1 MFSFDLPTNAAIRV
15 ELPTGGAAIMI
26 HLGGGRF
33 ATNLPPLALAG
44 VSTVKGGEPVTGLPV
59 TDLPVTWDSGA
70 LPAELHATLFV
81 FDAQGAAR
89 SVEAAAVAGD
99 ANAKAVVDRMADAE
113 KMLTA
118 REKVGMVVPASGVVQ

>member
-1 MFSFDLPTNAAIRV
+1 MFAFNLPERAAIKV

-33 ATNLPPLALAG
+33 ATNLPPMALAG
-44 VSTVKGGEPVTGLPV
+44 VSEVKGGAPV

-89 SVEAAAVAGD
+89 SVEAAAAAGD

-113 KMLTA
+113 KMLAA

>member
-1 MFSFDLPTNAAIRV
+1 MFCLDLPINAAIRV

-44 VSTVKGGEPVTGLPV
+44 VSAVKDGAPV

-81 FDAQGAAR
+81 FEAQGAAR
-89 SVEAAAVAGD
+89 SRPARAGREHRQ
-99 ANAKAVVDRMADAE
+99 AADA
-113 KMLTA
+113 
-118 REKVGMVVPASGVVQ
+118 

>member
-1 MFSFDLPTNAAIRV
+1 MFCLDLPTNAAIRV

-44 VSTVKGGEPVTGLPV
+44 VSAVKDGAPV

-70 LPAELHATLFV
+70 RPAELHATLFV

>member
-1 MFSFDLPTNAAIRV
+1 MFCLDLPTNAAINV

-44 VSTVKGGEPVTGLPV
+44 VSEVKDGAPV

-70 LPAELHATLFV
+70 LPAELHAALFV

-99 ANAKAVVDRMADAE
+99 MKALAVVDRMADAE
-113 KMLTA
+113 KMLAA
-118 REKVGMVVPASGVVQ
+118 REKVGMVAPASGVVQ

>member
-1 MFSFDLPTNAAIRV
+1 MFCLDLPINAAIRV
-15 ELPTGGAAIMI
+15 ELPTGGTAIMI

-44 VSTVKGGEPVTGLPV
+44 VSEVKDGAPV

-70 LPAELHATLFV
+70 LPAELHAALFV

-89 SVEAAAVAGD
+89 AVEAAAAAGD

-113 KMLTA
+113 KMLAA

>member
-1 MFSFDLPTNAAIRV
+1 MFCLDLPTNAAINV

-33 ATNLPPLALAG
+33 ATNLPPLVLAG
-44 VSTVKGGEPVTGLPV
+44 VSEVKDGAPV

-70 LPAELHATLFV
+70 LPAELHAALFV

-89 SVEAAAVAGD
+89 SVEAAAAAGD

-113 KMLTA
+113 KMLAA

>member
-1 MFSFDLPTNAAIRV
+1 MFCLDLPINAAIRV

-59 TDLPVTWDSGA
+59 TWDSGA
-70 LPAELHATLFV
+70 LPAELHAALFV
-81 FDAQGAAR
+81 FGAQGAAR
-89 SVEAAAVAGD
+89 AVEAAAVAGD
-99 ANAKAVVDRMADAE
+99 MKALAVVDRMADAE
-113 KMLTA
+113 KMLAA
-118 REKVGMVVPASGVVQ
+118 REKIGMVVPASGVVQ

>member
-1 MFSFDLPTNAAIRV
+1 MFCLDLPTNAAIRV

-33 ATNLPPLALAG
+33 ATNLPPLVLAG
-44 VSTVKGGEPVTGLPV
+44 VSDVKDGAPVTGLPV
-59 TDLPVTWDSGA
+59 TWDSA
-70 LPAELHATLFV
+70 LPDELHAALFV

-89 SVEAAAVAGD
+89 AVEAAAVAGD
-99 ANAKAVVDRMADAE
+99 MKALAVVDRMADAE
-113 KMLTA
+113 KMLAA

>member
-1 MFSFDLPTNAAIRV
+1 MFCLDLPINAAIRV

-44 VSTVKGGEPVTGLPV
+44 VSEVKDGAPVTDLPV

-70 LPAELHATLFV
+70 LPAELHAVLFV

-89 SVEAAAVAGD
+89 AVEAAAVAGD
-99 ANAKAVVDRMADAE
+99 MKALAVVDRMADAE
-113 KMLTA
+113 KMLAA
-118 REKVGMVVPASGVVQ
+118 REKIGMVVPASGVVQ

>member
-1 MFSFDLPTNAAIRV
+1 MFCLDLPTNAAIRV

-44 VSTVKGGEPVTGLPV
+44 VSAVKDGAPV

-70 LPAELHATLFV
+70 LPAELHSTVFV

-89 SVEAAAVAGD
+89 AVEAAAAAGD

-113 KMLTA
+113 KMLDA

>member
-1 MFSFDLPTNAAIRV
+1 MFCLDLPTNAAIRV

-44 VSTVKGGEPVTGLPV
+44 VSEVKDGAPV

-70 LPAELHATLFV
+70 LPAKLHATLFV

>member
-1 MFSFDLPTNAAIRV
+1 MFCLDLPINAAIRV

-44 VSTVKGGEPVTGLPV
+44 VSTVKGGEPV

>member
-1 MFSFDLPTNAAIRV
+1 MFCLDLPINAAIRV

-44 VSTVKGGEPVTGLPV
+44 VSEVKDGAPV

-70 LPAELHATLFV
+70 LPAKLHAVLFV

-89 SVEAAAVAGD
+89 AVEAAAVAGD
-99 ANAKAVVDRMADAE
+99 MKALAVVDRMADAE

>member
-1 MFSFDLPTNAAIRV
+1 MFCLDLPTNAAIRV

-44 VSTVKGGEPVTGLPV
+44 VSEVKDGAPV

>member
-1 MFSFDLPTNAAIRV
+1 MFCLDLPTNAAIRV

-33 ATNLPPLALAG
+33 ATNLPPLVLAG
-44 VSTVKGGEPVTGLPV
+44 VSVVKDGPPV

-70 LPAELHATLFV
+70 LPAELHSTVFA
-81 FDAQGAAR
+81 FDALGAAR
-89 SVEAAAVAGD
+89 AVEAAAVAGD
-99 ANAKAVVDRMADAE
+99 MKALAVVDRMADAE
-113 KMLTA
+113 KMLSA

>member
-1 MFSFDLPTNAAIRV
+1 MFCLDLPINAAIRV

-44 VSTVKGGEPVTGLPV
+44 VSEVKDGAPV

-70 LPAELHATLFV
+70 LPDDLHAALFV

-89 SVEAAAVAGD
+89 AVEAAAVAGD
-99 ANAKAVVDRMADAE
+99 AKAQDVLARMRQAE
-113 KMLTA
+113 DMLAA
-118 REKVGMVVPASGVVQ
+118 REKVGMVPVAASGVVQ